1 MTKEG
6 KYKELVEDIRAL
18 IDGDKEELIRHL
30 V

>member
-1 MTKEG
+1 MTKEE

>member
-1 MTKEG
+1 MTKEE
-6 KYKELVEDIRAL
+6 KYKERVEDIRAL